1 MQTGRSYAK
10 VAGSLMSRIND
21 AAEQGIDG
29 LLQQVPPD
37 CLEALNAFYRRHEPI
52 KLRALG
58 GLIEIEPAFGRKQR
72 RQPLLRVEIAVDGDT
87 GTLFLPA
94 TFADLIFL
102 ELDGSPNIADFDPE
116 QAAILM
122 ELALR
127 GMLEAIEA
135 GIGGKISVISVASR
149 TEEFEPLPEP
159 SFDFGLSVARL
170 GLLHVHLH
178 LPANPSLRLAD
189 YLAARTAKRNE
200 ETVELAALTF
210 PVCIRLGA
218 SVFSQAGLRELAAGD
233 VILLDGKSSVLP
245 GAALIIGET
254 LAARLEIAGS
264 NATLMG
270 APAIAFGTVLEGL
283 TVRGIESWFQD
294 GLDQDADGIPVI
306 VTFELCKYHVSL
318 EDLRLFRRGTA
329 VPLGSHGMDLEI
341 AANGQMIG
349 LGKLITIG
357 DSTGVM
363 VTRLVQ
369 RRSALSGG

>member
-1 MQTGRSYAK
+1 MQTGRSYAR
-10 VAGSLMSRIND
+10 VVGSLMSRINETS
-21 AAEQGIDG
+21 EQGVDG
-29 LLQQVPPD
+29 LLHRVPPD
-37 CLEALNAFYRRHEPI
+37 CVEPLNAFYRRHEPI

-58 GLIEIEPAFGRKQR
+58 GVIEIEPAFGRKQR
-72 RQPLLRVEIAVDGDT
+72 QQTFLRLEIAVDGDA
-87 GTLFLPA
+87 GTLLLPSNLA
-94 TFADLIFL
+94 ELIFL

-116 QAAILM
+116 QAAVLM

-127 GMLEAIEA
+127 GMLEAIET

-149 TEEFEPLPEP
+149 TEEFQPLPEP
-159 SFDFGLSVARL
+159 SFDFGLSVAKL

-178 LPANPSLRLAD
+178 LPANPLLRLAD
-189 YLAARTAKRNE
+189 YVAARTTRGNE
-200 ETVELAALTF
+200 ETAELAALTF

-218 SVFSQAGLRELAAGD
+218 SAFSQAGLRALAAGD

-254 LAARLEIAGS
+254 LAAPLEIAGS
-264 NATLMG
+264 NATLVQ
-270 APAIAFGTVLEGL
+270 APSIAFGTVLEGL
-283 TVRGIESWFQD
+283 TVRGIEAWFQD
-294 GLDQDADGIPVI
+294 GLDQDAGTMPVI
-306 VTFELCKYHVSL
+306 VTFELRRFHASL
-318 EDLRLFRRGTA
+318 ENLRLFRRGTA
-329 VPLGSHGMDLEI
+329 VPLGSHGMELEI

-369 RRSALSGG
+369 RQSASGG